1 LNTSSARCRC
11 YFLSCS
17 LITMAVPAIAA
28 SPHDI
33 SFWKS
38 IAEHDFAIPAGEDAG
53 RLALEIADLAG
64 SPDPVL
70 RDNCGY
76 ETLAAWIYRDHRLTP
91 NELETLRQKLLP
103 AVFFHIGES
112 GNDTIFRRSFS
123 ALYMSILAA
132 EDLKKPFLSKTAFQ
146 ETLDAGLRCFAEEK
160 DLRGYVVG
168 KGWAHATA
176 HVADLLK
183 FLARNDKMSPELQK
197 RVVLAAAQRART
209 ANSVFV
215 WGEDARIAAAL
226 LSLINRKDFDPSGF
240 RDWFGALVPE
250 NRELWKST
258 AIEPNAYASVRVQ
271 ANVLAHL
278 SAKIAAEKETFVTRE
293 FRSLL
298 NATLSQV
305 N

>member
-1 LNTSSARCRC
+1 
-11 YFLSCS
+11 
-17 LITMAVPAIAA
+17 
-28 SPHDI
+28 
-33 SFWKS
+33 
-38 IAEHDFAIPAGEDAG
+38 
-53 RLALEIADLAG
+53 
-64 SPDPVL
+64 
-70 RDNCGY
+70 
-76 ETLAAWIYRDHRLTP
+76 
-91 NELETLRQKLLP
+91 
-103 AVFFHIGES
+103 
-112 GNDTIFRRSFS
+112 
-123 ALYMSILAA
+123 MSILAA
-132 EDLKKPFLSKTAFQ
+132 EELKKPFLSKTAFH

-197 RVVLAAAQRART
+197 RVVLATAQRART
-209 ANSVFV
+209 AGTVFV

-226 LSLINRKDFDPSGF
+226 LSLTNRKDFDPTGF

-258 AIEPNAYASVRVQ
+258 AIEANAYASVRVQ

-278 SAKIAAEKETFVTRE
+278 SAKIAAEKETFVTPE